1 MRSITTLLLGALLVA
16 AQAQTVLFNE
26 GFEGTPAFTLN
37 TTDVSSVAGGQN
49 LWLINNVYAGGAGTI
64 TCLGF
69 PLPFN
74 VPSTAGQPA
83 GINSPNGNYMHI
95 SSQAAVNSGVLC
107 ASFVAADGLCATAA
121 NHFTRMSTDV
131 STVGAGA
138 VTFSF
143 WWLCG
148 GGTNNYGEVYYSTNS
163 GASWNL
169 VGTAPGQYRNQQSW
183 VQQSISLPEFSGQAT
198 LRFGFRFFN
207 GVTASAQDPGF
218 SVDDVR
224 ITSAQSEPTSVSTGA
239 LVNEVCA
246 GAAIQVPYT
255 AAGNYQ
261 AGNVFTAELSDAAGN
276 FGAAVTIGSVAST
289 TSGSI
294 NATIP
299 PGTAAGAAYRI
310 RVSASAPL
318 TVGTP
323 NPGTLV
329 IGAAPFAGLDQ
340 AIAFCKNS
348 GTYNLFD
355 YLGAGVSTCGSWI
368 GPEGV
373 AVSGVLNTATDNGG
387 LYTYNTN
394 CPGGCPQDQAV
405 LTVTLVNPANAGQ
418 DVSTSLCSNA
428 PPAALTNLVSGGDIT
443 GIFFQNGQ
451 PFQLSALSTPGTYT
465 PIYVVFAN
473 QPCTNDTASF
483 SITVNAPPN
492 AGTSTTAIICEDAP
506 VQSLLPLLV
515 GADAGG
521 AWTDPMGLPY
531 SGMFDPASDISGLYT
546 YQVSG
551 AAPCSSAVSFVA
563 VLVDP
568 CTGIDERNS
577 AALVRWTGQDPGGVH
592 QFTWPGAMLREWA
605 LYDAAGSLVPS
616 ARVWASGE
624 RVLLDMGGAS
634 TGIYLLRFRTDAGV
648 LVVRL
653 MHQGR

>member
-1 MRSITTLLLGALLVA
+1 MRSFTTLILSALLGA

-26 GFEGTPAFTLN
+26 DFEGTPAFTLN

-49 LWLINNVYAGGAGTI
+49 LWLVNNVYTGGAGSI
-64 TCLGF
+64 TCFGF
-69 PLPFN
+69 PLPFS
-74 VPSTAGQPA
+74 VPNTAGQPA
-83 GINSPNGNYMHI
+83 GISSPNGNYMHI
-95 SSQAAVNSGVLC
+95 SSQAAVSSGVLC

-121 NHFTRMSTDV
+121 NHFTRMNTDV
-131 STVGAGA
+131 STVGAGD
-138 VTFSF
+138 VTLSF

-163 GASWNL
+163 GTSWNL
-169 VGTAPGQYRNQQSW
+169 VATAPGQYRNQQSW

-255 AAGNYQ
+255 SVGNYQ

-276 FGAAVTIGSVAST
+276 FGTAVTIGSVAST
-289 TSGSI
+289 TSGTI

-299 PGTAAGAAYRI
+299 PGTVAGAGYRI

-318 TVGTP
+318 TVGSP
-323 NPGTLV
+323 GPGTLV

-340 AIAFCKNS
+340 AISFCKNS

-355 YLGAGVSTCGSWI
+355 YLGTGVSTCGSWT

-373 AVSGVLNTATDNGG
+373 AVGGVLNTATDNGG

-405 LTVTLVNPANAGQ
+405 LTITLVNPANAGQ
-418 DVSTSLCSNA
+418 DVNTSLCSNA
-428 PPAALTNLVSGGDIT
+428 PPAALINLVQGGEIT
-443 GIFFQNGQ
+443 GFFFQNGL
-451 PFQLSALSTPGTYT
+451 PFQLGALSTPGIYT
-465 PIYVVFAN
+465 PIYVVYAD
-473 QPCTNDTASF
+473 QPCTNDTANF

-492 AGTSTTAIICEDAP
+492 AGTSTTATLCVNAP
-506 VQSLLPLLV
+506 AQELLSLLN

-521 AWTDPMGLPY
+521 AWTGPTGLPF
-531 SGMFDPASDISGLYT
+531 SGTFNPASDVSGLYS
-546 YQVSG
+546 YQVNG
-551 AAPCSSAVSFVA
+551 IPPCANATSFVA
-563 VLVDP
+563 MVVDP
-568 CTGIDERNS
+568 CTGVDERDGV
-577 AALVRWTGQDPGGVH
+577 ALVRWAGQVAGGVH
-592 QFTWPGAMLREWA
+592 QFTWPGAILREWA

-616 ARVWASGE
+616 VRVWASGE
-624 RVLLDMGGAS
+624 RMLLDMGGAG
-634 TGIYLLRFRTDAGV
+634 TGVYLMRFRTDAGV
-648 LVVRL
+648 QVVRL
-653 MHQGR
+653 LHEGR